1 MGAGSGLVA
10 EMVVEAWVQRHDL
23 TVFLDNST
31 NKRREGV
38 KLHEVVVNRR
48 GLIEA

>member
-1 MGAGSGLVA
+1 MYKMSD
-10 EMVVEAWVQRHDL
+10 EL
-23 TVFLDNST
+23 TVAVNKAMVHTDNST